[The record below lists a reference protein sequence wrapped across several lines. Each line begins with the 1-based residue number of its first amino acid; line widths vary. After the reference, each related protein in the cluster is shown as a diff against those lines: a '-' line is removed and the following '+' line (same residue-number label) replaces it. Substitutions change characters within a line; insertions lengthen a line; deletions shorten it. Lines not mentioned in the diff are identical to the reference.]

1 MPLAPRRRARS
12 NVFVFPERITP
23 PGRYNGR
30 TVPITDAQPIRR
42 RLERFRLG
50 EWLVVPA
57 EGRLIAGEETRRL
70 EPRTMDVLVCL
81 AERAG
86 AVVSKNALIDAVWAG
101 GYISEGTL
109 TNAVAELRAA
119 LGDDARH
126 PRFVETIPKRG
137 YRLLVQPQ
145 PEEPGEPM
153 ATSPA
158 SSRRRRMRW
167 LAAAALVLTAGLASV
182 LILRPVPPAPDPHRV
197 LVVPLV
203 NRSGD
208 PGLDAL
214 CALAADRLSA
224 GLSSSGLAEA
234 LPVHD
239 LPAAPDITA
248 ISAAARERGSGL
260 AIAGAVYLH
269 EGDVEVQIRLVDANK
284 AQLLY
289 AVPAEIAPREGL
301 DEALDRTV
309 DRALGAVA
317 THLIGHAHNN
327 LLSRPPL
334 FEAHREFV
342 AGSVLWGV
350 DYPEAVRHLERAAA
364 LDPGFVSP
372 QLRLA
377 MGYRVLGRPHDAAAV
392 ISRLQQRRQDL
403 TEFEQLWVDAFD
415 AWVAGRIEDRLRFL
429 RRIEVM
435 VPEDFAVK
443 QLIAVSALA
452 LNRPREAL
460 DAFGEVSPGDAPAWI
475 QHAAFF
481 ASVYQTIAAA
491 YHRIGRHADEL
502 EAARAGLRRFPS
514 HRRLREIEA
523 RALAAMGDREG
534 LERTQAITETTGSG
548 GLDPCHYLVE
558 ATASARAH
566 GHQTLTDELVARTL
580 RALESRARAD
590 DDPELLWI
598 RARSLV
604 YRGELDGARQVLE
617 DLRSRFPNHA
627 SLEAARWLGM
637 VAARQ
642 GDTARAAEVEAEL
655 VGMAGQRTEGST
667 TYSRAAIAAW
677 LGHRDRALELLREA
691 QREGWGSFSLFH
703 DTDRI
708 LFEPLLGMPEY
719 EAMLHPTG

>member
-1 MPLAPRRRARS
+1 MPLAPRRRAHS
-12 NVFVFPERITP
+12 NVVAFPERVPP
-23 PGRYNGR
+23 PGRYNER
-30 TVPITDAQPIRR
+30 AVPITDVQPDRR

-50 EWLVVPA
+50 EWLVVPD
-57 EGRLIAGEETRRL
+57 EGRLVSGEETRRL

-86 AVVSKNALIDAVWAG
+86 AVVSKNALVDAVWAG
-101 GYISEGTL
+101 SFISEGTL

-119 LGDDARH
+119 LGDDARN

-137 YRLLVQPQ
+137 YRLVVQPQ
-145 PEEPGEPM
+145 SEAPGGSVAAAP
-153 ATSPA
+153 P
-158 SSRRRRMRW
+158 SSRRRRLWW
-167 LAAAALVLTAGLASV
+167 LAAAALVLTAGPASV
-182 LILRPVPPAPDPHRV
+182 LILRSAPPAPDPHRV
-197 LVVPLV
+197 LVVPPV
-203 NRSGD
+203 NRTGD
-208 PGLDAL
+208 PELDAL
-214 CALAADRLSA
+214 CALAADRLIA
-224 GLSSSGLAEA
+224 GLSSSGLAEG

-239 LPAAPDITA
+239 LPGAADIAA

-269 EGDVEVQIRLVDANK
+269 EGSVELQVQLVDTVERA
-284 AQLLY
+284 LLY
-289 AVPAEIAPREGL
+289 AVPAEIAPRERL

-317 THLIGHAHNN
+317 THLLGHAHNN

-334 FEAHREFV
+334 FEAHREFI
-342 AGSVLWGV
+342 AGSVMWGV
-350 DYPEAVRHLERAAA
+350 DFPEAVSHLERAAA
-364 LDPGFVSP
+364 LDPDFVSP

-377 MGYRVLGRPHDAAAV
+377 MGYRVLGRPHDAVAV
-392 ISRLQQRRQDL
+392 ISRLKQRRQDL

-415 AWVAGRIEDRLRFL
+415 AWFAGRIEDRLQLL
-429 RRIEVM
+429 RHIEVM
-435 VPEDFAVK
+435 VPEDIVVK

-460 DAFGEVSPGDAPAWI
+460 EAFGEVAPDDAPAPL
-475 QHAAFF
+475 QHVAFF
-481 ASVYQTIAAA
+481 AQVYETIAAA
-491 YHRIGRHADEL
+491 YHRIRRHADEL

-514 HRRLREIEA
+514 HRRLREVEV

-534 LERTQAITETTGSG
+534 LELAAAVTETSGSG
-548 GLDPCHYLVE
+548 GVDPCHYLIE
-558 ATASARAH
+558 AAASARAH
-566 GHQTLTDELVARTL
+566 GHPVLADELVARAL
-580 RALESRARAD
+580 RALESRTRAD

-604 YRGELDGARQVLE
+604 YRGDLDAARQDLE
-617 DLRSRFPNHA
+617 DLRSRFPDYA
-627 SLEAARWLGM
+627 SLETARWLGV

-655 VGMAGQRTEGST
+655 VGMAGQQTEGAA
-667 TYSRAAIAAW
+667 TYSRAPTAAW
-677 LGHRDRALELLREA
+677 LGHRDRALELLRQA
-691 QREGWGSFSLFH
+691 QREGWGSFWLLH

-708 LFEPLLGMPEY
+708 LFEPLLGMPEF

>member
-12 NVFVFPERITP
+12 NVVAFPERMLP

-30 TVPITDAQPIRR
+30 TVPITDAQPVRR
-42 RLERFRLG
+42 HLERFRLG
-50 EWLVVPA
+50 EWVVVPA
-57 EGRLIAGEETRRL
+57 EGRLLAGEEIRRL
-70 EPRTMDVLVCL
+70 EPRTMDVLACL

-86 AVVSKNALIDAVWAG
+86 SVVSKNALIDAVWAG

-119 LGDDARH
+119 LGDDARN

-137 YRLLVQPQ
+137 YRLLIQPQ
-145 PEEPGEPM
+145 LEEPGDPV
-153 ATSPA
+153 AAGSA
-158 SSRRRRMRW
+158 SSRRHRLLL
-167 LAAAALVLTAGLASV
+167 LAAAALVVTAGLASV
-182 LILRPVPPAPDPHRV
+182 LLLRPAPPAPDPHRV

-208 PGLDAL
+208 PELDAL

-234 LPVHD
+234 LPVRD
-239 LPAAPDITA
+239 LPAAADIAA

-269 EGDVEVQIRLVDANK
+269 EGEVEVQIRLVDANE

-289 AVPAEIAPREGL
+289 AVPAEIAPRERL

-317 THLIGHAHNN
+317 THLFGHAHNN

-334 FEAHREFV
+334 FEAYREFIT
-342 AGSVLWGV
+342 GSVLWGV
-350 DYPEAVRHLERAAA
+350 DFPEAVSHLERAAA
-364 LDPGFVSP
+364 LDPDFVSP

-377 MGYRVLGRPHDAAAV
+377 MGYRVLGRPHDAVAV
-392 ISRLQQRRQDL
+392 ISRLKQRRQDL

-415 AWVAGRIEDRLRFL
+415 AWFAGRIEDRLQLL

-435 VPEDFAVK
+435 VPEDIVVR

-452 LNRPREAL
+452 LNHPREAL
-460 DAFGEVSPGDAPAWI
+460 EAFGEVSPDDAPSRL
-475 QHAAFF
+475 QHVAFF
-481 ASVYQTIAAA
+481 AHVYETMAAA

-502 EAARAGLRRFPS
+502 AAARAGLRRFPS

-534 LERTQAITETTGSG
+534 LERTQTITETTGSG
-548 GLDPCHYLVE
+548 GVDPCHYLVE
-558 ATASARAH
+558 AAASARAH
-566 GHQTLTDELVARTL
+566 GHPVLADELVARTL

-604 YRGELDGARQVLE
+604 YRGDLDGARQDLE

-627 SLEAARWLGM
+627 SLEAARWLGV

-655 VGMAGQRTEGST
+655 DGMAGQRTEGSA

-677 LGHRDRALELLREA
+677 LGHRDRALELLRQA
-691 QREGWGSFSLFH
+691 QREGWGSFWLFH

-708 LFEPLLGMPEY
+708 LFEPLLGMPEF
-719 EAMLHPTG
+719 EAMLKPTG